1 MERRA
6 RFFST
11 LSLVQPGFM
20 DDLRESVTVV
30 LTRLLLPVHSNSF
43 NEAAIVLF
51 AIFTLPFFQTAF
63 GGYAFHFDRSF
74 LPILSNNLRG
84 YAFPS

>member
-30 LTRLLLPVHSNSF
+30 LTRLFLPVLSNS
-43 NEAAIVLF
+43 L
-51 AIFTLPFFQTAF
+51 TKL
-63 GGYAFHFDRSF
+63 
-74 LPILSNNLRG
+74 
-84 YAFPS
+84 